1 MFAIIKSGGKQYKIV
16 PGDILKLEYLGIKKG
31 EDVIFKEVLMLH
43 DSQSLEV
50 GEPFLSNAQVQG
62 KVLENKNDKKVIV
75 FKKRRRH
82 NSRRLN
88 GHKRLLSI
96 VKINEISY
104 KGKILAKAT
113 QKIKKDKMQ
122 ETKVEKKVKKVVKEE
137 KKLEETKDGN

>member
-62 KVLENKNDKKVIV
+62 KVLENRNDKKVIV

-113 QKIKKDKMQ
+113 KKIKKDNMQ
-122 ETKVEKKVKKVVKEE
+122 ETKIDKKVKKTVKEE
-137 KKLEETKDGN
+137 KKLEESKDGN

>member
-62 KVLENKNDKKVIV
+62 KVLENRNDKKVIV

-104 KGKILAKAT
+104 KGKILAKAAK
-113 QKIKKDKMQ
+113 KIDKIQ
-122 ETKVEKKVKKVVKEE
+122 ETNVEKKVKKLVKEE
-137 KKLEETKDGN
+137 KKLEESKDGN

>member
-104 KGKILAKAT
+104 KGKILAKAAK
-113 QKIKKDKMQ
+113 KIDKIQ
-122 ETKVEKKVKKVVKEE
+122 ETKVEKKVKKLVKEE
-137 KKLEETKDGN
+137 KKLEESKDGN

>member
-16 PGDILKLEYLGIKKG
+16 PGDVLKLEYLGIKKG
-31 EDVIFKEVLMLH
+31 DDVIFKEVLLLH

-50 GEPFLSNAQVQG
+50 GEPFLSDAKVQG
-62 KVLENKNDKKVIV
+62 KVLENRNDKKVIV

-104 KGKILAKAT
+104 KGKILAKAAK
-113 QKIKKDKMQ
+113 KIDKIQ
-122 ETKVEKKVKKVVKEE
+122 ETNVEKKVKKLVKEE
-137 KKLEETKDGN
+137 KKLEESKDGN

>member
-16 PGDILKLEYLGIKKG
+16 PGDVLKLEYLGIKKG
-31 EDVIFKEVLMLH
+31 DDVIFKEVLLLH

-50 GEPFLSNAQVQG
+50 GEPFLSDAKVQG
-62 KVLENKNDKKVIV
+62 KVLENRNDKKVIV

-104 KGKILAKAT
+104 KGKILAKAAK
-113 QKIKKDKMQ
+113 KIDKIQ
-122 ETKVEKKVKKVVKEE
+122 ETKVEKKVKKLVKEE
-137 KKLEETKDGN
+137 KKLEESKDGN